1 MIFLIFSLPNIW
13 FFQSASR
20 LLSSKL
26 WITLPFRLQRFI
38 RDSFVLL
45 LRQWPLRCFF
55 KPYQCFSSCRLTKG
69 RWCMLWNTGLEICK
83 IYINAKHTL
92 CRIILY
98 WNRISF
104 IQQIYSYDIRCSD
117 KNYPHAGIFVC
128 FRIIQVFQMK
138 ITIIFQ
144 WKKSSIFSLCS

>member
-1 MIFLIFSLPNIW
+1 MIFTIFSLPNIW

-38 RDSFVLL
+38 RDSFVLH

-55 KPYQCFSSCRLTKG
+55 KPYQYFTSCRLTKG
-69 RWCMLWNTGLEICK
+69 RWCMLWNTRLEICK

-98 WNRISF
+98 WNRIS
-104 IQQIYSYDIRCSD
+104 IQQILFIL
-117 KNYPHAGIFVC
+117 YPLFRQKLPSRRIFVW
-128 FRIIQVFQMK
+128 FRIIQVIQMK

-144 WKKSSIFSLCS
+144 WKKSSIFSLFY

>member
-1 MIFLIFSLPNIW
+1 MIFKIFSLPNIW

-45 LRQWPLRCFF
+45 LRQWPLRCVF
-55 KPYQCFSSCRLTKG
+55 KPYQCFTSCRLTKG

-104 IQQIYSYDIRCSD
+104 IQQILFIW
-117 KNYPHAGIFVC
+117 YPL
-128 FRIIQVFQMK
+128 FRQKLPSRRYFCL
-138 ITIIFQ
+138 F
-144 WKKSSIFSLCS
+144 